1 MKRVDVRVVVASN
14 RALSDEVEK
23 GRFRADL
30 YYRLN
35 SFLVEV
41 PPLRER
47 EEDILP
53 LARTFID
60 TFNKALGKSASGFTD
75 EAQATMLKWRWSGN
89 VRELRN
95 VVERAVL
102 LSGPMEALGRDRLPR
117 AMQGSAPVGSAK
129 KGKSLKAQLEHP
141 ERTLIAEALERNGG
155 VLRRAAKELDVDPQ
169 TFARRARKLGAL

>member
-95 VVERAVL
+95 VV
-102 LSGPMEALGRDRLPR
+102 
-117 AMQGSAPVGSAK
+117 
-129 KGKSLKAQLEHP
+129 
-141 ERTLIAEALERNGG
+141 
-155 VLRRAAKELDVDPQ
+155 
-169 TFARRARKLGAL
+169 